1 MGRSFIFESF
11 VFMVLLMKFLS
22 KWGDFMEYI
31 FWGLAALSAGFV
43 IGFMI
48 REKTKHKQNFACEI
62 NKATLKKRAAVF
74 FKIGT
79 FEK

>member
-1 MGRSFIFESF
+1 
-11 VFMVLLMKFLS
+11 
-22 KWGDFMEYI
+22 MEYLLLS
-31 FWGLAALSAGFV
+31 LAVLSAGFV

-48 REKTKHKQNFACEI
+48 REKTKHKQNFACEF